1 MKKHIS
7 DFYNYLTTNHPD
19 YVNKNYYHSS
29 KIKHSSGT
37 IKLVNHLR
45 SLPIPDFRKLISDPH
60 WNSYPLFT
68 IYYGKNAT
76 PELNPKNYFR
86 FINMAVKQMIF
97 VDHKYRKEFV
107 ENSEGAFRVS
117 TIQHTLGK
125 EKLKAA
131 KLGLK
136 SRDVRVRKLAV
147 KLLPVKDLMPIV
159 NSEKNSSV
167 ISKLSHRI
175 GYLNMIKVEKNSSYR
190 YKRSH
195 AFLNDEFD
203 GDEIRDILSKREM
216 GKSSIFYERDILN
229 KVAYHI
235 PPSELPF
242 YLDVLNKLSSFDED
256 AKKLFLAKLTGHSDA

>member
-1 MKKHIS
+1 MKKHLS
-7 DFYNYLTTNHPD
+7 DFYNYLSTHHPELG
-19 YVNKNYYHSS
+19 KRQYHYTRAKFSDKGS
-29 KIKHSSGT
+29 
-37 IKLVNHLR
+37 IKLIDHLR
-45 SLPIPDFRKLISDPH
+45 SLPISDFRKLISDPH

-68 IYYGKNAT
+68 IYYGKDSPAEPN
-76 PELNPKNYFR
+76 LKSYYR
-86 FINMAVKQMIF
+86 FIDGAVKQMIF
-97 VDHKYRKEFV
+97 VDHKYRKEFM
-107 ENSEGAFRVS
+107 ENSEGIFRIS
-117 TIQHTLGK
+117 TIGNTLGR

-136 SRDVRVRKLAV
+136 SGDVRVRKLAV

-203 GDEIRDILSKREM
+203 GDEIRDILSKREG
-216 GKSSIFYERDILN
+216 GKSSIFYERDILK

>member
-19 YVNKNYYHSS
+19 YANKNYYYSS
-29 KIKHSSGT
+29 KINHNDGT
-37 IKLVNHLR
+37 TKLVSHLR
-45 SLPIPDFRKLISDPH
+45 SLPIADFRKLISDPH

-68 IYYGKNAT
+68 INYGKGAAVE
-76 PELNPKNYFR
+76 PNPKNYYR

-97 VDHKYRKEFV
+97 VDHKYRKEFM
-107 ENSEGAFRVS
+107 ENSEGAFRIS
-117 TIQHTLGK
+117 TIGNTLGK

-131 KLGLK
+131 KIGLK
-136 SRDVRVRKLAV
+136 SRDVRVRKLAAE
-147 KLLPVKDLMPIV
+147 LLPIKDVMSIV
-159 NSEKNSSV
+159 NSEKNYSV
-167 ISKLSHRI
+167 LSKLSRRI

-216 GKSSIFYERDILN
+216 GKSSTFYERDILQ

-235 PPSELPF
+235 STSELPF

-256 AKKLFLAKLTGHSDA
+256 GKRLFLAKLTGHSDA